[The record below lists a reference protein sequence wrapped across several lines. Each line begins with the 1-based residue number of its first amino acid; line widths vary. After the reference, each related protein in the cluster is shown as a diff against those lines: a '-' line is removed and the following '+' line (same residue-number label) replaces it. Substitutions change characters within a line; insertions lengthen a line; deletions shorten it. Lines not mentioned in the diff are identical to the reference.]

1 MRWKRR
7 NLKWKGNGV
16 MSKLDREISGILEYN
31 FKDKH
36 LLKMALTHSSLEA
49 EYNYERLEFLGDAVL
64 ELLTSR
70 YLYFKYPD
78 EDEGELTHR
87 RAAIVCEESLSAFM
101 RSKKLQ
107 RYILFGKS
115 EENSGGREKSSILC
129 DVCESILG
137 ALFLDGGL
145 EEAQKLVERI
155 VNFAEEGIC
164 LKRNR
169 DYKTELQV
177 LLQQD
182 GEADLRY
189 EVVRTEGPAHD
200 TTFFVELCIDGKA
213 CSKGKGKSKKRAEQE
228 AARAALE
235 ILNKEEK

>member
-1 MRWKRR
+1 M
-7 NLKWKGNGV
+7 
-16 MSKLDREISGILEYN
+16 
-31 FKDKH
+31 
-36 LLKMALTHSSLEA
+36 
-49 EYNYERLEFLGDAVL
+49 
-64 ELLTSR
+64 
-70 YLYFKYPD
+70 
-78 EDEGELTHR
+78 
-87 RAAIVCEESLSAFM
+87 
-101 RSKKLQ
+101 
-107 RYILFGKS
+107 
-115 EENSGGREKSSILC
+115 
-129 DVCESILG
+129 
-137 ALFLDGGL
+137 

-155 VNFAEEGIC
+155 VNFAEKGIY

-213 CSKGKGKSKKRAEQE
+213 CAKGKGKSKKRAEQE